1 MKIRLILFFTL
12 VAISLFMVACS
23 SAEQLSLEVA
33 CDRFMEEKHITQEL
47 EISAGDTF
55 SVALCSNPTT
65 GVQWSHIAE
74 ISDKDVLEQ
83 TNHQFSLPENN
94 SKPQETGAPGQDI
107 WTFGALKEGASTV
120 SVEYSRPWPEGEKG
134 EWTFV
139 LNVTVK

>member
-1 MKIRLILFFTL
+1 MLIMLVTILF
-12 VAISLFMVACS
+12 VMVACS
-23 SAEQLSLEVA
+23 SAEQQSLEVA
-33 CDRFMEEKHITQEL
+33 CDRFMEEKHIAQEL

-65 GVQWSHIAE
+65 GFQWSHIAE

-120 SVEYSRPWPEGEKG
+120 SMEYSRPWPDGEKS

-139 LNVTVK
+139 LNVIVK